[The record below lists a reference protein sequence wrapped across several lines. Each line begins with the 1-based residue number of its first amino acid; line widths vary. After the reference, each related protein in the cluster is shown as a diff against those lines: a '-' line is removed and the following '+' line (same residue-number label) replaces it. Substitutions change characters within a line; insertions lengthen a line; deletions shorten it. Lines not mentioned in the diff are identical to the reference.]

1 MRRNP
6 FAALS
11 AATAVAAL
19 SLSGCSGHDEPNRVL
34 GSGTGSTTFLSAPPI
49 DAPPLPTAD
58 ELTSVL
64 YRLADPAVKG
74 TDKLYLLEGGTAED
88 AATIDNFA
96 AALRDGG
103 FAPLTCTASEIRR
116 SDRQAGDAIATINI
130 NTANPATAGGFT
142 FPMEFHPSQG
152 GWQLSRETADMI
164 MAFGNARTG
173 GGPAPGPTPPPG
185 PPPAGHPPAG
195 PPPAGPPVPAPPPA
209 PAPPTP

>member
-6 FAALS
+6 LTALS
-11 AATAVAAL
+11 AATIVAAL

-34 GSGTGSTTFLSAPPI
+34 ESGTSSSTLSAPPG
-49 DAPPLPTAD
+49 DTGPLPSAD
-58 ELTSVL
+58 DLTGVL
-64 YRLADPAVKG
+64 YKLADPAVKG
-74 TDKLYLLEGGTAED
+74 ADKLYLLEGGTAED

-103 FAPLTCTASEIRR
+103 FAPLTCTASDIRR
-116 SDRQAGDAIATINI
+116 SDHQAGDAIATINI
-130 NTANPATAGGFT
+130 TTANPAAAGGFT

-173 GGPAPGPTPPPG
+173 
-185 PPPAGHPPAG
+185 AG
-195 PPPAGPPVPAPPPA
+195 PP
-209 PAPPTP
+209 TP

>member
-1 MRRNP
+1 MRRKP

-11 AATAVAAL
+11 AASAVAAL

-34 GSGTGSTTFLSAPPI
+34 GSGPGSTTFLSAPPS
-49 DAPPLPTAD
+49 DAAPLPSPD
-58 ELTSVL
+58 DLTGVL
-64 YRLADPAVKG
+64 YKLADPAVKG

-116 SDRQAGDAIATINI
+116 SDHQAGDAIATINI
-130 NTANPATAGGFT
+130 NTANPTTAGGFT
-142 FPMEFHPSQG
+142 FPMEFHPSPD

-173 GGPAPGPTPPPG
+173 AGPATGATPPPG
-185 PPPAGHPPAG
+185 PPPGVPPI
-195 PPPAGPPVPAPPPA
+195 PAPPPA